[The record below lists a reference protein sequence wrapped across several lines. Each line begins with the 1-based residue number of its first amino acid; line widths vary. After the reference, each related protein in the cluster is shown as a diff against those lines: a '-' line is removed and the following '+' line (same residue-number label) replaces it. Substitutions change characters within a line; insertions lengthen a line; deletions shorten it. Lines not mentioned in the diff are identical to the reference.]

1 MADKKVALITGAGR
15 GIGKEIALRL
25 AKDGFDIA
33 LNYRSNLEEAKTVE
47 AELQELGADVYIVKG
62 DVSKMQDCEFV
73 FNSSVEYFGKLDVLV
88 NNAGI
93 TKDNLILRMTEDDF
107 DAVIET
113 NLKSAFLMM
122 KLAAKHMSKRRE
134 GRIINI
140 SSIVGVRGNAGQVNY
155 AASKAGV
162 IGMTK
167 SLAREL
173 GSRNVLVNAVAPG
186 FIKSD
191 MTDKLSPEVIKKYEE
206 EIALRK
212 LGTTTDVANLVA
224 FLAGDNSSYI
234 TGQVISVDGGMNI

>member
-1 MADKKVALITGAGR
+1 MFFPSSVASETLIT
-15 GIGKEIALRL
+15 
-25 AKDGFDIA
+25 
-33 LNYRSNLEEAKTVE
+33 
-47 AELQELGADVYIVKG
+47 
-62 DVSKMQDCEFV
+62 
-73 FNSSVEYFGKLDVLV
+73 
-88 NNAGI
+88 
-93 TKDNLILRMTEDDF
+93 
-107 DAVIET
+107 
-113 NLKSAFLMM
+113 LKSAFLMM

-140 SSIVGVRGNAGQVNY
+140 SSIVGIRGNAGQVNY

-191 MTDKLSPEVIKKYEE
+191 MTDKLSPEVIKKYED
-206 EIALRK
+206 EIALKK
-212 LGTTTDVANLVA
+212 LGTTADVANLVA
-224 FLAGDNSSYI
+224 FLAGENSSYI